1 VLGLLGSSRAVAGL
15 VERRGCAASRRVAVV
30 VLLLMVVMT
39 VVAVAV
45 QLAIPLL
52 PLDLLV
58 SFIGGADLSAEIF
71 LHDCMQHN
79 PIRNRTYFYLPLS
92 QEQHT
97 KSS

>member
-1 VLGLLGSSRAVAGL
+1 VIPNGHATFKLGEGILVTTLRLCLGGRVLGLLGSSRAVAGL

-58 SFIGGADLSAEIF
+58 L
-71 LHDCMQHN
+71 Q
-79 PIRNRTYFYLPLS
+79 
-92 QEQHT
+92 
-97 KSS
+97 SSVVGR